1 MCVCVCVCMCVCVCV
16 YVCAH
21 TCVVS
26 LRVHDMPSDDDDSYE
41 TDYSIGDISLISGIE
56 SAGSVYGDDNIEE
69 FEEIDNIFEL
79 GDEERRI
86 VAMETT
92 SEQQVENLERRTQ
105 DSELQES
112 TNFKSQTTL
121 TSAVEHTNQET
132 SELNNET
139 SATPKDSFG
148 YVLVIDNIDINVRRS
163 YQRID
168 RSTESFH
175 FCHAYAVLN
184 RINTTVLSDA
194 PSSGE
199 LSVDFILPGQDDLKK
214 ITDDFTVLVS
224 RYACT

>member
-1 MCVCVCVCMCVCVCV
+1 MQSSNLIG
-16 YVCAH
+16 H
-21 TCVVS
+21 S
-26 LRVHDMPSDDDDSYE
+26 LLSDMPSDDDSYE

-69 FEEIDNIFEL
+69 FEGNDNIFEL

-86 VAMETT
+86 VDMETT
-92 SEQQVENLERRTQ
+92 SEQQVENLEHRTQ

-112 TNFKSQTTL
+112 TNFESQTTL

-132 SELNNET
+132 RELNNET

-199 LSVDFILPGQDDLKK
+199 LSVDSILPGQDDLKK

>member
-1 MCVCVCVCMCVCVCV
+1 MQSSNLIG
-16 YVCAH
+16 H
-21 TCVVS
+21 S
-26 LRVHDMPSDDDDSYE
+26 LLSDMPSDDDSYE

-69 FEEIDNIFEL
+69 FEENDTIFEL

-86 VAMETT
+86 VDMETT
-92 SEQQVENLERRTQ
+92 SEQQVENLEHKTQ

-112 TNFKSQTTL
+112 TNFESQATL

-148 YVLVIDNIDINVRRS
+148 YVLVIDNIDINVRWS

-168 RSTESFH
+168 RSTESLH
-175 FCHAYAVLN
+175 FCHVYAVLN
-184 RINTTVLSDA
+184 RINTMVLSDA

-199 LSVDFILPGQDDLKK
+199 LSVDSILPAQDDLKK

>member
-1 MCVCVCVCMCVCVCV
+1 MPTQSSNLIG
-16 YVCAH
+16 H
-21 TCVVS
+21 S
-26 LRVHDMPSDDDDSYE
+26 LLSDMPSDDDDSYE

-86 VAMETT
+86 VDMETT

-112 TNFKSQTTL
+112 TNFESQTTL